1 MRRLIGAVALGL
13 FVAGCATAPATPYQP
28 YRSHSAGGIHGGYS
42 EQQLAPDRYVVRFH
56 GNSLTARERVEGYML
71 YRAADL
77 TVQNGFDWF
86 LLQDR
91 NTEHNVHTIVQPD
104 PFYHPWFGAA
114 YGPWRP
120 YWNVYMPG
128 RGWVGAYGNLSGDGL
143 DVRRIEAFE
152 ATAEILM
159 RKGPVPADDSQAI
172 DAHKVLSE
180 LGPTIERP
188 KS

>member
-1 MRRLIGAVALGL
+1 MRPVIGALALGV
-13 FVAGCATAPATPYQP
+13 FVAGCAAVPPTPYQP

-42 EQQLAPDRYVVRFH
+42 EQQLAPDRYFVRFH
-56 GNSLTARERVEGYML
+56 GNSLTTRDRVEGYML

-91 NTEHNVHTIVQPD
+91 STEHNVHTIVRPD

-114 YGPWRP
+114 YAAWRP
-120 YWNVYMPG
+120 DWNVYMAG
-128 RGWVGAYGNLSGDGL
+128 RGWIGPYRDPFANEL

-152 ATAEILM
+152 ATAQIQM
-159 RKGPVPADDSQAI
+159 RKGPVPLDEPQAI
-172 DAHKVLSE
+172 DAHKVLLE